1 MEKNPQSYALDEAPD
16 SVAVEPASEA
26 QAQVK
31 QRFFHHDHPLILEPK
46 ICNLEPKIC
55 NLEPKICNGHLVMP
69 AAWRDDD
76 DDDDDYDYD
85 K

>member
-31 QRFFHHDHPLILEPK
+31 QRFLHHDHPLI
-46 ICNLEPKIC
+46 LEPKIC

-76 DDDDDYDYD
+76 DDDDYNYD

>member
-1 MEKNPQSYALDEAPD
+1 MEKNPQSHALDEAPD

-55 NLEPKICNGHLVMP
+55 NGHLVMP

-76 DDDDDYDYD
+76 DDDDYDYDYD

>member
-46 ICNLEPKIC
+46 ICN
-55 NLEPKICNGHLVMP
+55 GHLVMP

-85 K
+85 N

>member
-1 MEKNPQSYALDEAPD
+1 MENNPPSYALDEAPD

-55 NLEPKICNGHLVMP
+55 NGHLVMP

-76 DDDDDYDYD
+76 DDDDYDYD

>member
-16 SVAVEPASEA
+16 SVAVEPASEV

-55 NLEPKICNGHLVMP
+55 NCHLVMP

-76 DDDDDYDYD
+76 DYDYG